1 MSNLPDVDID
11 VANRDRLL
19 ALFDKWTT
27 ATLEDGKKHNTGVY
41 FTDIPYD
48 ALNDTATFDYK
59 SAEELGYFKLDI
71 LNVSVYQ
78 MVNDYDHLD
87 AMMDREPPWERL
99 WTDPDYTAN
108 IIHIGSYYN
117 LLQQMKPDSIER
129 MAMFLAV
136 IRPSKR
142 HLVGKSWKEVAETIW
157 DKPEDDSYYFKKSHS
172 VSYAH
177 LVKLHMNLL
186 DTLN

>member
-11 VANRDRLL
+11 VGDRNKLL
-19 ALFDKWTT
+19 SLFEKWTP
-27 ATLEDGKKHNTGVY
+27 ARLEDGKSHNTGVY

-48 ALNDTATFDYK
+48 ALNDTAALDYK
-59 SAEELGYFKLDI
+59 QAEELGYFKLDI

-78 MVNDYDHLD
+78 QIESYQHLD
-87 AMMDREPPWERL
+87 ELLSKEPPWQRL
-99 WTDPDYTAN
+99 WTDPDYTEKL
-108 IIHIGSYYN
+108 IHIGSYYN
-117 LLQQMKPDSIER
+117 LLQQMRPDTLPR

-142 HLVGKSWKEVAETIW
+142 HLVGKDWKTIAETIW
-157 DKPEDDSYYFKKSHS
+157 DKPEDGSYYFKKAHA

-177 LVKLHMNLL
+177 LVQVHMNLL
-186 DTLN
+186 NSLD

>member
-11 VANRDRLL
+11 VADRDKLL
-19 ALFDKWTT
+19 KLFSNWTS
-27 ATLEDGKKHNTGVY
+27 ARLEDDRPHNTGVY

-48 ALNDTATFDYK
+48 ALNNTTTFNYK
-59 SAEELGYFKLDI
+59 EAEELGYFKLDI

-78 MVNDYDHLD
+78 LVNNYEHLEE
-87 AMMDREPPWERL
+87 MLNVEPPWHRL
-99 WTDPDYTAN
+99 WTDEEYTSK

-117 LLQQMKPDSIER
+117 LLKQMKPDTVER

-136 IRPSKR
+136 IRPSKK
-142 HLVGKSWKEVAETIW
+142 HLIGKDWKEIAKTIW
-157 DKPEDDSYYFKKSHS
+157 DKPVDDSYYFKKAHS

-177 LVKLHMNLL
+177 LVKLHMNLIHF
-186 DTLN
+186 LN